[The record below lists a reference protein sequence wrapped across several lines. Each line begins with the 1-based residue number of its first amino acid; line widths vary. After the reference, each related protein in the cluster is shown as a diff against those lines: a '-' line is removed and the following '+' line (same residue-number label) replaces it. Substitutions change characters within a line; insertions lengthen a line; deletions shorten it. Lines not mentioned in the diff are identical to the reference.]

1 MLPAYFL
8 LALLT
13 PAVQT
18 MSVSAWD
25 SLSSANEVM
34 KLKDAIRLT
43 KCQPRDAIVEIATEY
58 PHESSFT
65 FRPSG
70 VPVQRCGGCCTDHQR
85 ECIAVHSR
93 NVSIELIKTSFDRV
107 QPVVMSFAL
116 HTKCKCRC
124 KPCLKPNFVLDTKT
138 CACTCNITCR
148 HKQVH
153 NRHHCRCERP
163 RR

>member
-1 MLPAYFL
+1 MHPAFL
-8 LALLT
+8 ILVLLT
-13 PAVQT
+13 PAVET

-25 SLSSANEVM
+25 SPSSANEVM
-34 KLKDAIRLT
+34 EFKDAIRLT
-43 KCQPRDAIVEIATEY
+43 QCQPRDAIVDVATEY

-70 VPVQRCGGCCTDHQR
+70 VPVRRCGGCCTDHQR
-85 ECIAVHSR
+85 ECIAVESR
-93 NVSIELIKTSFDRV
+93 NVSVELFKTSFKKA
-107 QPVVMSFAL
+107 QFVVMSFAL
-116 HTKCKCRC
+116 HTNCKCRC

-148 HKQVH
+148 HKQVP
-153 NRHHCRCERP
+153 NRHCRCEKV